1 MVVATFRVS
10 SAFYSCFHEHPLNN
24 PMITSII
31 LAVLLTRSK
40 KVQQFVK
47 LNLPRVHAYL
57 KERVK
62 I

>member
-1 MVVATFRVS
+1 
-10 SAFYSCFHEHPLNN
+10 
-24 PMITSII
+24 MITSII

>member
-1 MVVATFRVS
+1 VATFRVPQ
-10 SAFYSCFHEHPLNN
+10 AFNCCFLEHPLNN

-62 I
+62 F

>member
-1 MVVATFRVS
+1 MATFRVPQ
-10 SAFYSCFHEHPLNN
+10 AFYSRFHEHPLNN

-40 KVQQFVK
+40 KVQQFIEI
-47 LNLPRVHAYL
+47 NLPQVHSYL

-62 I
+62 F

>member
-1 MVVATFRVS
+1 
-10 SAFYSCFHEHPLNN
+10 
-24 PMITSII
+24 MITSII

-40 KVQQFVK
+40 KVQHFVK

-62 I
+62 F